1 MLKYWLVYFFAPIL
15 AISLLAGCTGISYQG
30 GDALKTIY
38 SNHVGELKSK
48 YSSPGSL
55 EKATTYAQE
64 DRDPNGIALTPS
76 GTARNALLNDFIFLI
91 DSNYTFY
98 EKHLYNK
105 KAYSDFAADVS
116 SATLSTL
123 SGIVTGGGAQG
134 AKSILSF
141 VAGGITSTKAS
152 VDKDILQSQNLLAIA
167 AKMRAQRAAQL
178 LVLQAGMYK
187 NKSTTPTSIDEY
199 SVNQGF
205 VDLAAYYQA
214 GTFVSAL
221 QAIIDTA
228 GKEKNDSDKKINDRK
243 GIE

>member
-1 MLKYWLVYFFAPIL
+1 MSKYWLTYFFVPIL
-15 AISLLAGCTGISYQG
+15 AIGLLTGCTGISYQG

-55 EKATTYAQE
+55 DKAITYAE
-64 DRDPNGIALTPS
+64 EEPS

-98 EKHLYNK
+98 EKHLYDK

-152 VDKDILQSQNLLAIA
+152 VDKDILQSQNLLAIE

-199 SVNQGF
+199 SVHQGL

-228 GKEKNDSDKKINDRK
+228 GKEKTDSDKKINGLK